1 MGDSVFKPGDRCGGC
16 EVVSLIGSGG
26 FAEVYEVVDPTGAR
40 RALKTLATDVEARPK
55 LRARLA
61 QEGAAIGLIDHPNVV
76 RIYDAGFHD
85 DRIYLVLELV
95 RGHTLREATAAAG
108 GRVPPPTLASWI
120 HQVTEGVAAAH
131 AVGVVHRDLKPEN
144 ILLTVTEHAKV
155 IDFGI
160 AKLSSSGVKTT
171 SDQRVGTAMYM
182 APEHFQQQAADPRM
196 DVYSLGLVMYEAL
209 TGAHPIVSGP
219 ATLIEI
225 CARQIN
231 LRPRPLV
238 LEAPWVP
245 AELAAIVDRAIEKDP
260 ARRFPTMRALADALR
275 DASAR
280 MPAARTSSPDPLAST
295 ASGAHSAPSSIGPST
310 SRRFGGT
317 APLPPDLVRTPLHLA
332 KTAELSATVPVAT
345 TTAPQATTGGE
356 GHRAGS
362 ITRTLP
368 SSIAEPPS
376 SPAASPPAAP
386 SRRWIKVAV
395 VAVALALGLGG
406 GVAAALQIKAAMR
419 AGSPPSGAPS
429 AKPSA
434 RR

>member
-16 EVVSLIGSGG
+16 EVVGLIGSGG

-40 RALKTLATDVEARPK
+40 RALKTLATDADARPK

-61 QEGAAIGLIDHPNVV
+61 QEGAALGLIDHPNVV
-76 RIYDAGFHD
+76 RIYGAGFHD

-95 RGHTLREATAAAG
+95 RGQTLREATSAAG
-108 GRVPPPTLASWI
+108 GRVEPRALAGWI

-144 ILLTVTEHAKV
+144 ILLTVTELAKV

-182 APEHFQQQAADPRM
+182 APEHFQQPNADPRM
-196 DVYSLGLVMYEAL
+196 DVYSVGLVMYEAL
-209 TGAHPIVSGP
+209 TGAHPIGSGP

-225 CARQIN
+225 CARQLN
-231 LRPRPLV
+231 HRPRPLV
-238 LEAPWVP
+238 IEAPWVP

-275 DASAR
+275 DAISR
-280 MPAARTSSPDPLAST
+280 MPAARPSAPDPLAST
-295 ASGAHSAPSSIGPST
+295 GSGATTAPSA

-317 APLPPDLVRTPLHLA
+317 APLPPGLVPLHLA
-332 KTAELSATVPVAT
+332 ATADISATVPVS
-345 TTAPQATTGGE
+345 TTAPHWTVASHAMPSAITPTKPSAT
-356 GHRAGS
+356 
-362 ITRTLP
+362 
-368 SSIAEPPS
+368 AEPPPFAP
-376 SPAASPPAAP
+376 SPAAPP
-386 SRRWIKVAV
+386 SRASWLKVAI
-395 VAVALALGLGG
+395 VAVAIAIGLGG
-406 GVAAALQIKAAMR
+406 GVLTALQIKAAMR
-419 AGSPPSGAPS
+419 ARTPIAPS
-429 AKPSA
+429 AEPSGHA
-434 RR
+434 RP